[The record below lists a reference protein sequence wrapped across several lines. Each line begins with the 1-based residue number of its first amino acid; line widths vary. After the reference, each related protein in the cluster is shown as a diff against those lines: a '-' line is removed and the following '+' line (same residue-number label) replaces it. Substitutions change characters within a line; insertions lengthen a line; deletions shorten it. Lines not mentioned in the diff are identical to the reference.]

1 MVLHLKQVD
10 IANSSTVLLIC
21 DKGGV
26 HKFSSWVMEIRLNE
40 RNSNNLVTA
49 LMELPNN
56 SIDEKGRHK
65 GKRPLKT

>member
-1 MVLHLKQVD
+1 MVLHLKRVD
-10 IANSSTVLLIC
+10 IVNSSTVLLIC

-26 HKFSSWVMEIRLNE
+26 HKFSLRVMEIRLNE
-40 RNSNNLVTA
+40 RKSNNWA
-49 LMELPNN
+49 SGLMELPNN